1 MSLCIF
7 GARNEKKVQ
16 NFLILQVELTKIKKY
31 QATTLT
37 TKDIKYTG
45 CVGVIGSGSFG
56 MTIANLLSINLD
68 EVILYAR
75 RAEVVEAIQKRE
87 GDFKL
92 LSPKVKVSQNLEA
105 VVKQCQLLFPVVPSK
120 SFRILMKEMAPHLHP
135 SHYMIHA
142 TKGLDNSHATS
153 ESKLDPQHIKTMS
166 QVIEEETVVR
176 RIGCM
181 SGPNLSS
188 EILEGQPAAT
198 LLASRFTEVIKLG
211 QEVLRSP
218 LFQVYGTHDI
228 LGAELAG
235 ALKNVIALAA
245 GLLGGRGLGKN
256 IWALLVT
263 RGLSEMIHIGQAMG
277 ADVKAFL
284 GVAGIGDLIATASS
298 SQSRNYTA
306 GVRIAQ
312 GETLEDI
319 MVETAEMVEGL
330 RTLEMTRKLCQQM
343 GISVPIFE
351 VIYRVF
357 FKGMS
362 LDRAIGFLMTY
373 PYEVDVDFM

>member
-1 MSLCIF
+1 M
-7 GARNEKKVQ
+7 
-16 NFLILQVELTKIKKY
+16 
-31 QATTLT
+31 
-37 TKDIKYTG
+37 
-45 CVGVIGSGSFG
+45 GVIGSGSFG
-56 MTIANLLSINLD
+56 MTIANLLSANLD
-68 EVILYAR
+68 DIILYAR
-75 RAEVVEAIQKRE
+75 RAEVVEAIKNRE
-87 GDFKL
+87 GDFQL
-92 LSPKVKVSQNLEA
+92 LSPTVKVTQNLEE
-105 VVKQCQLLFPVVPSK
+105 VVTQCKLLFPVVPSK
-120 SFRILMKEMAPHLHP
+120 SFRTLMQNMAPFLHP
-135 SHYMIHA
+135 SHYLIHA
-142 TKGLDNSHATS
+142 TKGLDNSLVTS
-153 ESKLDPQHIKTMS
+153 ESKLDPRYIKTMS

-176 RIGCM
+176 RIGCIA
-181 SGPNLSS
+181 GPNLSS
-188 EILEGQPAAT
+188 EILAGQPAAT

-211 QEVLRSP
+211 QNVLRSP

-228 LGAELAG
+228 IGAELAG

-263 RGLSEMIHIGQAMG
+263 RGLSEMIHIGKAMG

-312 GETLEDI
+312 GESLADI
-319 MVETAEMVEGL
+319 MAETTEMVEGL
-330 RTLEMTRKLCQQM
+330 RTLEMTRQLCQQM

-357 FKGMS
+357 FKAMP